1 MSGSARPDPDAATA
15 IQGACVD
22 ALLASDHLALG
33 AVRDGALVH
42 ASSALRRMFALQEGG
57 AAQPF
62 ERMVASEDRA
72 RVALKLDAPGEAAL
86 AFRAA
91 RADGSLFEAE
101 LTAVR
106 TELPGGPA
114 TVIAVT
120 DLTARERAARPLSYL
135 ALIDPSTGLPNRG
148 AFLHRAQAVLGAAR
162 RAGRPSIAM
171 IVEVEVRAESEP
183 AERDALLRAA
193 GSELQRCVR
202 ATDVVARLEPER
214 LAVLLPRSEERG
226 HAAIVATRI
235 LAALGGS
242 GCRAAVGVASYPEDA
257 DSAEHLLERAE
268 TALVEARRGG
278 PGRFAFVTQ
287 GRPANPGLPSYV
299 QWSTRY
305 EVGVDVLDG
314 QHRELLEQINRLGD
328 ALRSGQDFDLL
339 VETLKE
345 LVRYTEHHFGTE
357 ERLMDELGARS
368 ERHRAE
374 HRRLLDSLMRFT
386 LRLDADGVMQSA
398 AFLQDWLYRHI
409 DEVDRPFAAFLRKH
423 GAG

>member
-1 MSGSARPDPDAATA
+1 MSGSARTDPDAATA
-15 IQGACVD
+15 IQGACVE
-22 ALLASDHLALG
+22 ALLASDRLALG
-33 AVRDGALVH
+33 AVRDGALVY
-42 ASSALRRMFALQEGG
+42 ASSALRRMFALPDGVTE
-57 AAQPF
+57 QPF
-62 ERMVASEDRA
+62 ERMVAGEDRS
-72 RVALKLDAPGEAAL
+72 RVTLRLDAPDEAAL

-148 AFLHRAQAVLGAAR
+148 AFLHRVRAVLGAAR
-162 RAGRPSIAM
+162 RSGRPSIAM
-171 IVEVEVRAESEP
+171 IVELEVRPDSEP

-193 GSELQRCVR
+193 GAELQRCVR
-202 ATDVVARLEPER
+202 ATDVIARLAPER
-214 LAVLLPRSEERG
+214 LAVLLPRSEERS
-226 HAAIVATRI
+226 HAAIVAARI
-235 LAALGGS
+235 VAALGGA
-242 GCRAAVGVASYPEDA
+242 GPRATVGIASYPEDA

-268 TALVEARRGG
+268 AALVAARRAA
-278 PGRFAFVTQ
+278 PSRFAFVTE
-287 GRPANPGLPSYV
+287 GKPANPGLPSYV
-299 QWSTRY
+299 GWSPRY

-314 QHRELLEQINRLGD
+314 QHRELLEHINRLGD
-328 ALRSGQDFDLL
+328 ALRSGQDFDQL
-339 VETLKE
+339 VDTLKE